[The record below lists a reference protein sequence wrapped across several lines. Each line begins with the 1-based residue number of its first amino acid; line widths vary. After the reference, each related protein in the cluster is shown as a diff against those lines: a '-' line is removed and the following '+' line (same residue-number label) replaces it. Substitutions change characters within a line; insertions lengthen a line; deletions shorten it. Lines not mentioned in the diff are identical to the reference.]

1 MKKKSMFLA
10 LTPISMSI
18 IPKLIEHF
26 GKALQKVRKNV
37 FNVQGISKK
46 DIEDYM
52 KFLRIPEGT
61 YQVEMGEI
69 SRWPF
74 SLKFSNNIISENDL
88 SKCPYCGKQM
98 KYAEGIDKKAGFIQT
113 LVLGALKSMKVA
125 STLSFNFGLIKI
137 VKVLEQWAKNNYG
150 RK

>member
-1 MKKKSMFLA
+1 MKKESLFLA
-10 LTPISMSI
+10 LTPTSIGI

-26 GKALQKVRKNV
+26 GKAIQKVRKNV
-37 FNVQGISKK
+37 FNLQVGKK

-52 KFLRIPEGT
+52 KSLRIPEGT
-61 YQVEMGEI
+61 YQIGLGEV

-74 SLKFSNNIISENDL
+74 SLKYSNNVISENDL
-88 SKCPYCGKQM
+88 SKCPYCGKEM
-98 KYAEGIDKKAGFIQT
+98 KYAKGIDKKAGFIQT
-113 LVLGALKSMKVA
+113 LVLGSLKSLKVA

-137 VKVLEQWAKNNYG
+137 VKILETWVKNNYG